1 MSGKGYHN
9 DQFFNLQGE
18 SSALVADNPPFI
30 YPDNTVRTG
39 MGKNSTLKR
48 GYLRTLVTKEEA
60 VKFGTR
66 KCNFQFNP
74 STLQTSV
81 SMATGM
87 LNMMQQD
94 PGQFAQ
100 PMAASQNFAFTLFFD
115 RSMEINNDDG
125 TFKTRLVGKNGR
137 GAQPDL
143 WNENSPGQVGVLRD
157 LGALYGAIGQ
167 GFGSKQRDYVEQVL
181 RDTIKAEAS
190 SSSAG
195 SDAIAQ
201 RDKAYSNLDASPE
214 TNFLDMNLGNSAF
227 LLPVPIRIVFSS
239 LYIVEGLVNNTSVVF
254 TKFSSSMVPMQC
266 SVTITMEAKY
276 IGFSKDKTFFTDV
289 LEQRQK
295 MKEAEAAQTISDNNA
310 LLAAVS
316 GSAFKV
322 MVRAARTDGSSIKME
337 NDHTIG
343 QLLGLPP
350 PFVGIICSV
359 SPANE
364 SGNSADPLWTLM
376 DGGTSVTVSLDAGFE
391 IYGPFDSWAATG
403 DSAIKAALLAPTVKG
418 KKTCLAASLSSSDGD
433 QTTATSASEWIG
445 LTDGCHSNLNNATKA
460 TGVYN
465 TDKYFIYHA
474 HATMSATS
482 AGAVVTGKGNSYVV
496 VEPGNSELNT
506 EVYVTMVWPK
516 AQADTATVPADN
528 AATKPNKN
536 DGTGNTY
543 VPPNSTT
550 SVRT

>member
-18 SSALVADNPPFI
+18 SSALKADNPPFI
-30 YPDNTVRTG
+30 YPDNTIRTG
-39 MGKNSTLKR
+39 KGKNSTLKR
-48 GYLRTLVTKEEA
+48 GYLRTLVTTEEA

-125 TFKTRLVGKNGR
+125 TFKTRLIGKNGS

-181 RDTIKAEAS
+181 RDTIKAEAA

-195 SDAIAQ
+195 SDATTQ

-227 LLPVPIRIVFSS
+227 LLPVPIRIVS
-239 LYIVEGLVNNTSVVF
+239 LLCTLLRGL
-254 TKFSSSMVPMQC
+254 
-266 SVTITMEAKY
+266 
-276 IGFSKDKTFFTDV
+276 
-289 LEQRQK
+289 
-295 MKEAEAAQTISDNNA
+295 
-310 LLAAVS
+310 
-316 GSAFKV
+316 
-322 MVRAARTDGSSIKME
+322 
-337 NDHTIG
+337 
-343 QLLGLPP
+343 
-350 PFVGIICSV
+350 
-359 SPANE
+359 
-364 SGNSADPLWTLM
+364 
-376 DGGTSVTVSLDAGFE
+376 
-391 IYGPFDSWAATG
+391 
-403 DSAIKAALLAPTVKG
+403 
-418 KKTCLAASLSSSDGD
+418 
-433 QTTATSASEWIG
+433 
-445 LTDGCHSNLNNATKA
+445 
-460 TGVYN
+460 
-465 TDKYFIYHA
+465 
-474 HATMSATS
+474 
-482 AGAVVTGKGNSYVV
+482 
-496 VEPGNSELNT
+496 
-506 EVYVTMVWPK
+506 
-516 AQADTATVPADN
+516 
-528 AATKPNKN
+528 
-536 DGTGNTY
+536 
-543 VPPNSTT
+543 STT
-550 SVRT
+550 PR